1 MGTLTDVDLEALV
14 GMTDPPPDEA
24 AHIVKRDGDR
34 SAQEVIAEAASAG
47 VEVEALC
54 GYRWVPKGIAP
65 DSLEACTPCLK
76 AWETM
81 GGTL

>member
-1 MGTLTDVDLEALV
+1 MGTLTDVDLEALF
-14 GMTDPPPDEA
+14 GTTDTPPDEA

-34 SAQEVIAEAASAG
+34 SAQEVIAAAAAAG
-47 VEVEALC
+47 LEVEALC

-65 DSLEACTPCLK
+65 DSLEACRPCLK
-76 AWETM
+76 AWEAI